1 MKLYIVRIPG
11 YRLTVSATST
21 FDAIE
26 QVQRNF
32 IAPRI
37 SARPA

>member
-11 YRLTVSATST
+11 YRLTVSASSSW
-21 FDAIE
+21 DAIT
-26 QVQRNF
+26 QVQREF